1 LSAAAIVVVT
11 HIAAPLFCRC
21 FHFAV
26 FTLSPPFYKVEQPPQ
41 PMCVAE
47 EKMAGGSSSV
57 AHRKAALG
65 TSTGWLASVDKVGM
79 GMEMVVVHVS
89 GWGASS

>member
-1 LSAAAIVVVT
+1 
-11 HIAAPLFCRC
+11 
-21 FHFAV
+21 
-26 FTLSPPFYKVEQPPQ
+26 
-41 PMCVAE
+41 MCVAE

-79 GMEMVVVHVS
+79 GMEMVVVHVCQV
-89 GWGASS
+89 GGRAHDALLPQLQQCQPRPAV